1 VGFLWRHVIYP
12 VQRNFFYVKGLGGY
26 LYAALSLLMFIIS
39 LVSIVSFISLY
50 IYELPT
56 HHCPFCIIM
65 EEYDYLGYLLYML
78 LFGAVVSGIG
88 VGALIPF
95 RQVESLQ
102 AMLSGFIGK
111 LSLVSIILYAAF
123 TALVTYEIVTS
134 SLVIAYEVVY

>member
-1 VGFLWRHVIYP
+1 MYS